1 MGKLIWTAVYG
12 KHLYKYYRDTHTNH
26 PTQWYTHTHY
36 SARQTNILHSITVM
50 PQREVEMDGYCYE
63 RDPHSHE
70 PPLQSFPGPTSFL
83 SVTLAT
89 TFSNSRKENKQKN
102 IKQYE
107 FTMDW
112 KEKKQTCRVIWDV
125 ESIINS
131 INKTEKQL
139 MFWKFPSI
147 HLAWTN
153 FG

>member
-1 MGKLIWTAVYG
+1 
-12 KHLYKYYRDTHTNH
+12 
-26 PTQWYTHTHY
+26 
-36 SARQTNILHSITVM
+36 
-50 PQREVEMDGYCYE
+50 MDGYCYE

-112 KEKKQTCRVIWDV
+112 KEKKKHA
-125 ESIINS
+125 ESFETWKALS
-131 INKTEKQL
+131 ILSTKQ
-139 MFWKFPSI
+139 K
-147 HLAWTN
+147 N
-153 FG
+153 N